1 MLPHCACAHAKGNF
15 IAFLSCAL
23 ERLWFL
29 GCPIVFQRLHASP
42 HPSLQ
47 QAFCGMPPLTSQP
60 FGVTCVLKNCESHDL
75 YPFSQER
82 PAVWEELRVKEPNIA
97 CTMFLCQDLA
107 FSLAWVQMKICNGS
121 GRPEESLLRG
131 TFSLD

>member
-1 MLPHCACAHAKGNF
+1 MSFIPTRPPTTYVNTRLVDDLQCSLLAARKTKLNAFASMLPHCAVHMLRAISLHFSRAPLN
-15 IAFLSCAL
+15 
-23 ERLWFL
+23 
-29 GCPIVFQRLHASP
+29 GCGFWDGPIVFQRLHASP

-82 PAVWEELRVKEPNIA
+82 PAVWEELRVK
-97 CTMFLCQDLA
+97 
-107 FSLAWVQMKICNGS
+107 
-121 GRPEESLLRG
+121 
-131 TFSLD
+131 